1 MAFGFSFGGL
11 IFLLVLLVIS
21 AFRVLREYERGV
33 VFMLGRFWRV
43 KGPGLVLIIPAI
55 QQMVRVDLRTVVLDV
70 PPQDVISHDNVSVK
84 VNAVIYFRVLDPQ
97 NAIIQVEDY
106 MVATS

>member
-43 KGPGLVLIIPAI
+43 K
-55 QQMVRVDLRTVVLDV
+55 DLDWC
-70 PPQDVISHDNVSVK
+70 
-84 VNAVIYFRVLDPQ
+84 
-97 NAIIQVEDY
+97 
-106 MVATS
+106 

>member
-1 MAFGFSFGGL
+1 MAFGFSFGSL

-43 KGPGLVLIIPAI
+43 KGLGWC
-55 QQMVRVDLRTVVLDV
+55 
-70 PPQDVISHDNVSVK
+70 
-84 VNAVIYFRVLDPQ
+84 
-97 NAIIQVEDY
+97 
-106 MVATS
+106 